1 MSKKVDIIVPH
12 VGEAIAE
19 VVLAKWLKQTGDAV
33 KAGEPLFLVDIDK
46 ANLEIEAT
54 DDGILAEIR
63 LPEGSSVMPLDV
75 VGVLEVAE

>member
-1 MSKKVDIIVPH
+1 MPRKVDIVVPH
-12 VGEAIAE
+12 VGEAISE

-54 DDGILAEIR
+54 DDGTLVEIR
-63 LPEGSSVMPLDV
+63 VADGSSVMPLDV